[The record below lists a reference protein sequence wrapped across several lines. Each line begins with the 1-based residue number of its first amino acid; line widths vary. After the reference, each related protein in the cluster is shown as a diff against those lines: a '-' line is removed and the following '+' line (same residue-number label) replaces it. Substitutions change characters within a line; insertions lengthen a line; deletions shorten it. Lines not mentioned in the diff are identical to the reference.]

1 MKTLTSLTGSVTKTD
16 IVLIAQCFPFLEE
29 LDLDF
34 PKAIDRDTNILPLAL
49 PKLRKINIS
58 GNCIFLQNCC
68 YIIKAS
74 IGFMIGRSEINFNLN
89 LKFRAFGTATPQSM
103 SITL

>member
-34 PKAIDRDTNILPLAL
+34 PKADDRDTNILPLAL
-49 PKLRKINIS
+49 PKLRKIKIS
-58 GNCIFLQNCC
+58 GNCIFF
-68 YIIKAS
+68 YIIVVILLRYVLVHDWSK
-74 IGFMIGRSEINFNLN
+74 
-89 LKFRAFGTATPQSM
+89 QH
-103 SITL
+103 